1 MSLGTTRP
9 RVDEHGVASSAN
21 RFRERALSHR
31 RRPWRRALLV
41 ALAAAVVAGLVWMV
55 GWSTGWAWTGSRSP
69 GVTGAEAQ
77 AVARLVEVPVG
88 TPLARVDTE
97 AVGARVRERVT
108 VAEVSVRRS
117 WPGTLT
123 VEVVPRSAALVVR
136 NPQGRLEVVDAEG
149 VSFGTVRSAP
159 KGVPVVTATGD
170 EGTTRRPCGRHWR
183 CSRRCPPTVALGVRH
198 PAEQRQPGHV
208 HAGLSH
214 RGVGRRRGLG
224 PQGRDPD
231 RAAAHQGEGHRRQRT
246 GHAGHPLSPVGTTDA
261 SV

>member
-9 RVDEHGVASSAN
+9 RVDGSGVASSAN

-41 ALAAAVVAGLVWMV
+41 ALAAALVAALVWVV
-55 GWSTGWAWTGSRSP
+55 GWSTWLGLDDVEVTGA
-69 GVTGAEAQ
+69 TGAEAA
-77 AVARLVEVPVG
+77 AVRALVDVPVG

-97 AVGARVRERVT
+97 VVGARVRERVT

-149 VSFGTVRSAP
+149 VSFGTVRAAP
-159 KGVPVVTATGD
+159 KGIPLVTATGA
-170 EGTTRRPCGRHWR
+170 EGTTREALQSSLALLDALPADLAAKVSGIRL
-183 CSRRCPPTVALGVRH
+183 SSANLITFTVA
-198 PAEQRQPGHV
+198 
-208 HAGLSH
+208 
-214 RGVGRRRGLG
+214 GRTVVWGG
-224 PQGRDPD
+224 GEDSGRKVAILTALLRTKAKVIDVSAPD
-231 RAAAHQGEGHRRQRT
+231 T
-246 GHAGHPLSPVGTTDA
+246 PVTR
-261 SV
+261 

>member
-9 RVDEHGVASSAN
+9 RVDDHGVASSAN

-41 ALAAAVVAGLVWMV
+41 ALAAAVVAGLVWVV
-55 GWSTGWAWTGSRSP
+55 GWSTWLGVDRVEVT

-97 AVGARVRERVT
+97 VVGARVRERVT

-149 VSFGTVRSAP
+149 VTFGTVPRPRPRGCRWSPRPATRAP
-159 KGVPVVTATGD
+159 P
-170 EGTTRRPCGRHWR
+170 RRRCGRRWR
-183 CSRRCPPTVALGVRH
+183 CSRRCRSDLSRSVSGIRVSSANLVTFTLGSRTVVWGGGEDSARKVAILTALLRTKAKVIDVS
-198 PAEQRQPGHV
+198 A
-208 HAGLSH
+208 
-214 RGVGRRRGLG
+214 
-224 PQGRDPD
+224 PD
-231 RAAAHQGEGHRRQRT
+231 T
-246 GHAGHPLSPVGTTDA
+246 PVTR
-261 SV
+261 